1 MYRKQTFHFSG
12 KHHPYVIKVF
22 VPERSIP
29 DNGFPVL
36 YILDGNAYGTL
47 FSEMIKLQSRR
58 SEKTGI
64 EPMLLVSIGYEGDEP
79 FHPDRVYD
87 FTLPVEEAELP
98 ARPDGSPWPE
108 HGGAEDFLHFLET
121 ELISFIDKKYKTN
134 KQKQT
139 IFGHSLGGLF
149 VLYTLFQRSRL
160 FSHYFACSP
169 SVWWNKQAI
178 LSNEINI
185 EDKHVRGL
193 FIAVEP
199 IENKQMYANGLAI
212 YEKLSERHKDIKT
225 ALFAPEEENHMSIVP
240 VAFSRG
246 MRFLHE

>member
-1 MYRKQTFHFSG
+1 MYRKEIFQFSG
-12 KHHPYVIKVF
+12 KHHPYVINVF
-22 VPERSIP
+22 IPEQPIP
-29 DNGFPVL
+29 DKGFPVL

-87 FTLPVEEAELP
+87 FTPPAEKADLPS
-98 ARPDGSPWPE
+98 RPDGSPWPE
-108 HGGAEDFLHFLET
+108 HGGAEVFLNFLER
-121 ELISFIDKKYKTN
+121 ELIPFISEKYKTN

-149 VLYTLFQRSRL
+149 VLYTLFQHSQL
-160 FSHYFACSP
+160 FSYYFACSP
-169 SVWWNKQAI
+169 SIWWNKQAI
-178 LSNEINI
+178 LSYETSIN
-185 EDKHVRGL
+185 DKHVKGL
-193 FIAVEP
+193 FIAAEP
-199 IENKQMYANGLAI
+199 IENKQMYANGLAM
-212 YEKLSERHKDIKT
+212 YENLSERNKNIRT
-225 ALFAPEEENHMSIVP
+225 YFFAPEEENHMSIVP